1 MLQHSFL
8 FALALCSL
16 QLKVGADLFC
26 YTETQN
32 CRPGNIT
39 VLRQGISTAVKQ
51 CCVGNSGVSYR
62 ISNSEGCTNC
72 CMVSLLPPSDG
83 KLLSN
88 ASIGEGSQN
97 GLTVYFG
104 LLKGLPPS
112 IRKVQF
118 KTDTPNQGQGQGSS
132 KCTVSA
138 SWPYLTPQLMKFQ
151 VIMSASSN
159 NLALEVNNTVRINP
173 QLSST
178 GENEFVVPL
187 SVSILDTNVM
197 TVNFSSAAYY
207 MPKESSIV
215 TVTIVRGS
223 VAPAKTLT
231 FNLNCL
237 ALDET
242 QQVTD
247 NSLGSITV
255 LYPTNKATIDV
266 PINASCYNFTSAGF
280 AVRLELDDKSQAYS
294 IDLKGRNLTYVYF
307 NKSIVVGFTVSEMNV
322 TAKQHSIEICVNVT
336 HPLPGM
342 GPITMTIS
350 SEPRSDNTSMV
361 TLSESSDNKSMVTL
375 SESSDNKSMVTLSES
390 SDNKSMVTLSESSD
404 NKSMVTLSESSDNKS
419 MVTLSESRPVSCI
432 QRRDTPHAGL
442 VTYSL
447 SSKDTRQ
454 PLDIFPDTL
463 NVTVTG

>member
-32 CRPGNIT
+32 CRPGSIT
-39 VLRQGISTAVKQ
+39 VLRQEISTAAKQ

-72 CMVSLLPPSDG
+72 VVYGFFANLSDG

-88 ASIGEGSQN
+88 ATIGEGSQN

-118 KTDTPNQGQGQGSS
+118 KTDTPNQGQEKGSP

-197 TVNFSSAAYY
+197 TVNFSSGAYY
-207 MPKESSIV
+207 MPNESSIV

-223 VAPAKTLT
+223 VAPAKPLT

-322 TAKQHSIEICVNVT
+322 TAKHSIEICVNVI

-342 GPITMTIS
+342 EPITMTIS
-350 SEPRSDNTSMV
+350 SAPR
-361 TLSESSDNKSMVTL
+361 
-375 SESSDNKSMVTLSES
+375 
-390 SDNKSMVTLSESSD
+390 SD

-442 VTYSL
+442 VIYSL

-454 PLDIFPDTL
+454 PLDIFPDMLT
-463 NVTVTG
+463 VTVTGKDNEEGNEDDD